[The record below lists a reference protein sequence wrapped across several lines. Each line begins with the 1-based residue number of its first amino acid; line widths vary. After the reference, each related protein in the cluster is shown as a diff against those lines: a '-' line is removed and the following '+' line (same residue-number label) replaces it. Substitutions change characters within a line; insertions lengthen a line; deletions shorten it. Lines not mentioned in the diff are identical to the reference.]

1 MGTPVNLD
9 TILDRLY
16 TALSSADVETWV
28 SLHSDDVVFNV
39 NGTTPV
45 SGRTRGANTILTELL
60 PLLFSRLEPGTAQI
74 GINWKVMCADDRRVT
89 VIFQGRAKTLEG
101 KDYNNRYIQI
111 LEFDDKQKICEV
123 WEFFDTALAENV
135 LFVPGQTAPDSATAF
150 EY

>member
-1 MGTPVNLD
+1 M
-9 TILDRLY
+9 
-16 TALSSADVETWV
+16 
-28 SLHSDDVVFNV
+28 
-39 NGTTPV
+39 
-45 SGRTRGANTILTELL
+45 
-60 PLLFSRLEPGTAQI
+60 AQI

-89 VIFQGRAKTLEG
+89 VIFQGRARTLEG

-135 LFVPGQTAPDSATAF
+135 LFAPGQTAPDSTAAF